1 MEQDEIIAKSID
13 WISDI
18 ILACDCS
25 GKITY
30 YNATAREL
38 LEYPVGNTVV
48 IEEVFPGVFFMEK
61 GQVYARKSCEIL
73 WK

>member
-13 WISDI
+13 RISDI

-30 YNATAREL
+30 CNATAREL

-61 GQVYARKSCEIL
+61 GQVYARKSCE
-73 WK
+73 K

>member
-13 WISDI
+13 RISDI

-30 YNATAREL
+30 YNAIAREL
-38 LEYPVGNTVV
+38 LEYPVENTVV
-48 IEEVFPGVFFMEK
+48 IDDVFPGAFFMEK

>member
-13 WISDI
+13 RISDI

-30 YNATAREL
+30 CNATAREL

-48 IEEVFPGVFFMEK
+48 IEEGISRCFFYGK
-61 GQVYARKSCEIL
+61 RAGIR
-73 WK
+73 